1 MPEHGGNMA
10 RRKIGLVFGSGSAR
24 GWAHIGVIREL
35 ATMGIKPDLV
45 AGSSIGAVV
54 GGAYASG
61 HLDEFEEWIFTLK
74 RVDILKLLDFHMTG
88 GGFIQGKALMMAIE
102 KRLGNL
108 NLEDLNVPFACVATS
123 LMNGKEHWLREGSLL
138 DAVRASIALPGIFAP
153 VALHQDLML
162 DGGLVNPVPIS
173 LARAMGAD
181 YIIAVNLNSALV
193 GRHFSLD
200 QSDVAA
206 DDQGNQKQLD
216 YVETNNPTIAT
227 WGAKLKADLDIRLTS
242 FISSLRKKNILKPG
256 LFDVI
261 AGSINIMQ
269 ERITNSR
276 MAEDPPDVL
285 ITPKLSHIGL
295 MEFDRAQE
303 AIREGQ
309 EATRRVADDLKKL
322 KLKL

>member
-1 MPEHGGNMA
+1 MA
-10 RRKIGLVFGSGSAR
+10 RLKIGLVFGSGSAR

-35 ATMGIKPDLV
+35 ANKGITPDLV
-45 AGSSIGAVV
+45 TGSSIGAVV

-74 RVDILKLLDFHMTG
+74 RVDILKLLDVHIAS
-88 GGFIQGKALMMAIE
+88 GGFIQGKSLMIAIE
-102 KRLGNL
+102 KRIGNL
-108 NLEDLNVPFACVATS
+108 NIEDLKVPFACVATS
-123 LMNGKEHWLREGSLL
+123 LLNGKEHWLRDGPLL

-153 VALHQDLML
+153 IALQHDIML

-181 YIIAVNLNSALV
+181 YIIAVNLNSDLV
-193 GRHFSLD
+193 GRHFSPHH
-200 QSDVAA
+200 SDVAA
-206 DDQGNQKQLD
+206 DNQENQKKLE
-216 YVETNNPTIAT
+216 YAEKNNPNIAT
-227 WGAKLKADLDIRLTS
+227 WGAKLKTDFDIRLVS
-242 FISSLRKKNILKPG
+242 FISSLRKRRISKPG

-285 ITPKLSHIGL
+285 ITPKLGHIGL

>member
-1 MPEHGGNMA
+1 MA

-35 ATMGIKPDLV
+35 ATMGIKPNLV

-108 NLEDLNVPFACVATS
+108 NLEELNVPFACVATS
-123 LMNGKEHWLREGSLL
+123 LLNGKEHWLRDGSLL

-153 VALHQDLML
+153 VALHHDLML

-181 YIIAVNLNSALV
+181 SIIAVNLNSDLV

-206 DDQGNQKQLD
+206 DNQGNQKQLD

>member
-123 LMNGKEHWLREGSLL
+123 LLNGKEHWLREGSLL

-181 YIIAVNLNSALV
+181 SIIAVNLNSDLV

-206 DDQGNQKQLD
+206 DNQDNQKQLD

-295 MEFDRAQE
+295 MEFDRVQE

-309 EATRRVADDLKKL
+309 EATRRVADDLEKL

>member
-35 ATMGIKPDLV
+35 ATMGIKPNLV

-108 NLEDLNVPFACVATS
+108 NLEELNVPFACVATS
-123 LMNGKEHWLREGSLL
+123 LLNGKEHWLRDGSLL

-153 VALHQDLML
+153 VALHHDLML

-181 YIIAVNLNSALV
+181 SIIAVNLNSDLV

-206 DDQGNQKQLD
+206 DNQGNQKQLD

>member
-123 LMNGKEHWLREGSLL
+123 LLNGKEHWLREGSLL

-181 YIIAVNLNSALV
+181 YIIAVNLNSDLV

-206 DDQGNQKQLD
+206 DNQGNQKQLD

-227 WGAKLKADLDIRLTS
+227 WGAKLKADFDIRLAS

>member
-1 MPEHGGNMA
+1 MSEHGRHMA

-88 GGFIQGKALMMAIE
+88 GGFIQGKALMIAIE

-123 LMNGKEHWLREGSLL
+123 LLNGKEHWLRDGSLL

-181 YIIAVNLNSALV
+181 YIIAVNLNSDLV

-200 QSDVAA
+200 QSDVAPYN
-206 DDQGNQKQLD
+206 QENQKQLD
-216 YVETNNPTIAT
+216 YVEKNNPGIAT
-227 WGAKLKADLDIRLTS
+227 WGAKLKADFDIRLAS

-309 EATRRVADDLKKL
+309 EATRRVADHLEKL
-322 KLKL
+322 KLKW

>member
-1 MPEHGGNMA
+1 MPEHGRHMA

-35 ATMGIKPDLV
+35 AHMGIKPDLI
-45 AGSSIGAVV
+45 AGSSVGAVV

-88 GGFIQGKALMMAIE
+88 GGFIQGNALMIAIE

-108 NLEDLNVPFACVATS
+108 NIEDLRVPFACVATS
-123 LMNGKEHWLREGSLL
+123 LLNGKEHWLRDGSLL

-153 VALHQDLML
+153 VALHHDLML

-181 YIIAVNLNSALV
+181 YIIAVNLNSDLV

-206 DDQGNQKQLD
+206 DNQENQKQLED
-216 YVETNNPTIAT
+216 VEKDNPGIAA
-227 WGAKLKADLDIRLTS
+227 WGAKLKADFDIRLAS
-242 FISSLRKKNILKPG
+242 FISSLRKKSISKPG

-303 AIREGQ
+303 AIREGE
-309 EATRRVADDLKKL
+309 EATRRVADHLEKL
-322 KLKL
+322 KLKW